1 MANLNARA
9 TVKANR
15 TRAQLIQELA
25 ELLLADFKINGA
37 AAIATVRTELPA
49 TYLRLIATLRPGN
62 HETNLF
68 EELTDEQLVEILAE
82 LKRIISR
89 HISAFP
95 SVHLPDLVRD
105 IDGMVSKADK
115 T

>member
-82 LKRIISR
+82 LKRIISAAAGADTGTDPPPG
-89 HISAFP
+89 IQP
-95 SVHLPDLVRD
+95 SSGVPAL
-105 IDGMVSKADK
+105 SEAN
-115 T
+115 